1 MSVFAFVFIGWLVS
15 VCVHEFGHAWTAYAG
30 GDASVRR
37 RGYLTNPLKYIH
49 PVNSIVMPLLYM
61 VVGRIGLPGA
71 AVKIDEAALRSRL
84 WRVLVS
90 LAGPAMNA
98 VLAVALAAPFF
109 LGKWSPGSRE
119 VVVISVAVLAQ
130 LQVCATLL
138 NLLPVPPLD
147 GFQAIAGFLF
157 PVSVK
162 RFFMRYSGW
171 MMMGLFLVLFREPT
185 MGRLFWDTVNSVGG
199 KLGLDAEMI
208 ADGWRQFQFWRSSAG
223 T

>member
-15 VCVHEFGHAWTAYAG
+15 VCLHEFGHALTAYVG

-49 PVNSIVMPLLYM
+49 PVNSIIMPLLFLT
-61 VVGRIGLPGA
+61 VGRIGLPGA
-71 AVKIDEAALRSRL
+71 AVKIDEARLRSRL
-84 WRVLVS
+84 WRIAVS
-90 LAGPAMNA
+90 LAGPAMNMI
-98 VLAVALAAPFF
+98 LAVVLAAPFF
-109 LGKWSPGSRE
+109 LGIWSVKDLGT
-119 VVVISVAVLAQ
+119 VAVSVAVLAQ
-130 LQVCATLL
+130 LLVCAMVL

-147 GFQAIAGFLF
+147 GFQAIAGLLF
-157 PVSVK
+157 PDSVK

-171 MMMGLFLVLFREPT
+171 IMLGLFILLFREPSAN
-185 MGRLFWDTVNSVGG
+185 RLFWETVYSLRG

-223 T
+223 A